1 MEQHAEVCKAVIGAG
16 QCSLNKD
23 YESLSNDWF
32 MALNDEQWKNPK
44 RKFQEVCVKRK
55 MPWKRKNCAHTLVKI
70 WLSHNYACSY
80 VVI

>member
-23 YESLSNDWF
+23 YESLSSDWF
-32 MALNDEQWKNPK
+32 MALNDVQWENPK

-55 MPWKRKNCAHTLVKI
+55 MP
-70 WLSHNYACSY
+70 
-80 VVI
+80 